1 MSGLLDNVLGTL
13 MKDEV
18 TSKMAD
24 SLGLEKSKAQSAL
37 ASAIPILMQ
46 AMSRNASTPE
56 GERSLQTALQK
67 DHSGGI
73 LENISGYLSSPKTSE
88 GSKILDHIL
97 GNKRS
102 NVEKYVSEDSG
113 LSSGMVGSL
122 LSTAA
127 PIIMGALAGKQSNSN
142 SGIGSLLGSITGEM
156 RNNASSKE
164 QSIIEQ
170 LIDQDNDGSIMDDV
184 ANLGMSFLGKMFKK

>member
-18 TSKMAD
+18 TGKMAE
-24 SLGLEKSKAQSAL
+24 SLGLEKSQAQSAL
-37 ASAIPILMQ
+37 ASAVPILMQ

-56 GERSLQTALQK
+56 GERSLENALKK
-67 DHSGGI
+67 DHSGG
-73 LENISGYLSSPKTSE
+73 LLDNLSGYLSNPNTSE
-88 GSKILDHIL
+88 GSKILDHVL
-97 GNKRS
+97 GNKRN
-102 NVEKYVSEDSG
+102 NVEKYVSNDSG

-127 PIIMGALAGKQSNSN
+127 PIIMGALAGKQNNSS
-142 SGIGSLLGSITGEM
+142 SGIGSILSGITGEM
-156 RNNASSKE
+156 QNNASSKE

-170 LIDQDNDGSIMDDV
+170 LLDQDNDGSIIDDV